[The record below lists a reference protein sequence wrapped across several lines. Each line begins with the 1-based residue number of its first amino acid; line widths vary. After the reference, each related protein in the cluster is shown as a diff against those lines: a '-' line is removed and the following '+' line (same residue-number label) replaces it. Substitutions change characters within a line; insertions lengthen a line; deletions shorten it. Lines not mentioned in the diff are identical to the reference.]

1 MNPFNAAKCLTAQD
15 KILQKQHNY
24 LVDLMQEQI
33 KMLRAELA
41 NGLSIV
47 NGVLALDLASTSQPG
62 ALSAADWN
70 TFNNKQSALTFGI
83 ADDNAVQI
91 DDADASSGMFPRFTA
106 NGLEGLTAAEMQA
119 ALNISVDVVQIE
131 PLCNGSLTDP
141 QIIFGAGDILM
152 GVM

>member
-70 TFNNKQSALTFGI
+70 TFNNKQAALTFGI
-83 ADDNAVQI
+83 EDGNAVEI
-91 DDADASSGMFPRFTA
+91 DDTDVANGMFPRFTA
-106 NGLEGLTAAEMQA
+106 DGLEGLTAEQVRTAIGAITNDLQA
-119 ALNISVDVVQIE
+119 RMAYALDGY
-131 PLCNGSLTDP
+131 PT
-141 QIIFGAGDILM
+141 ALM
-152 GVM
+152 GRLQSVVEGA